1 MGDEGSLPSS
11 WTRLQFRMMLAQ
23 EDLGWDY
30 AQEMAL
36 LLGGGS
42 ARGACWTMLLPGV
55 ERGGDTVLAATGDE
69 AALWYPGPFQKNLG
83 KFWQGMALQQ

>member
-1 MGDEGSLPSS
+1 
-11 WTRLQFRMMLAQ
+11 MMLAQ

-30 AQEMAL
+30 AQERAL
-36 LLGGGS
+36 LLRGGS

-69 AALWYPGPFQKNLG
+69 GALWYPGPFQKNLG